1 MIDKE
6 FVQFF
11 KDMGFGRLER
21 YKYTQ
26 ELYKDIRE
34 LNEEEIKKLKNSYVY
49 QKWLMN
55 NAIEDFKKAIRETK
69 LITTMMSAAESLNK
83 YMDKIFKKEK

>member
-34 LNEEEIKKLKNSYVY
+34 LNEEEIKNLKIV
-49 QKWLMN
+49 
-55 NAIEDFKKAIRETK
+55 
-69 LITTMMSAAESLNK
+69 MSIKNGL
-83 YMDKIFKKEK
+83 